1 MFPFGS
7 LTQPV
12 ARMHLVTSSVFIPSI
27 CAYIT
32 PMSRARLLHTY
43 LAVALALYVFRGCPA
58 LDIAGF
64 QVRMKEPQPVG
75 PQPHPSKGTLPS
87 RDSDKAVN
95 PDPWLPILQT
105 SMVHPDEHVSKSQR
119 SLSNW
124 AAHFGTRKF
133 KPRSSGS
140 KLSDTEAAEGAG
152 LGMGWGKECEVE
164 GSIPLELEG
173 AEYLDGTVFL
183 RTAELTAA
191 RMGRVREGQDEAGGW
206 DFKGFFD
213 RKDLSS
219 VRKAH
224 L

>member
-1 MFPFGS
+1 MLPFGP
-7 LTQPV
+7 LTQPIV
-12 ARMHLVTSSVFIPSI
+12 RMHLVTSSVFIPSI

-32 PMSRARLLHTY
+32 PMSRARFLHTY

-64 QVRMKEPQPVG
+64 QVRMKELQPVG

-87 RDSDKAVN
+87 PDSDKAVN

-105 SMVHPDEHVSKSQR
+105 SMVHPDEHVPKSQR

-140 KLSDTEAAEGAG
+140 KLSDAEAAEGAG

-191 RMGRVREGQDEAGGW
+191 RMGRVREGEDEAEGW

-213 RKDLSS
+213 RKDLGGA
-219 VRKAH
+219 RKAH